1 MKAKAFHLENKNA
14 KIPDDERTFG
24 QAVLDD
30 FKELHDAG
38 LTDPDMENIRALLT
52 TRAEQ

>member
-1 MKAKAFHLENKNA
+1 MKAKAFYLEHKNA
-14 KIPDDERTFG
+14 KIPDDERPLE

-38 LTDPDMENIRALLT
+38 LTDPDMDKNQDT
-52 TRAEQ
+52 PDNQG